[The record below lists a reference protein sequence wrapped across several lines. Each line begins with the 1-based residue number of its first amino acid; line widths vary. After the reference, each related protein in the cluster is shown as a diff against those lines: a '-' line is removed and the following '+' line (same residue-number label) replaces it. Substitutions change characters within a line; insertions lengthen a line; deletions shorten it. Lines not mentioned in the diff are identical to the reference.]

1 MAPSRRTKRK
11 TAATA
16 TGTGGGTGSGGGGG
30 GGSGSGSGVSG
41 GVSVT
46 TATVAAVPVVVEGA
60 EEAHTHTHDAQA
72 NVTST
77 SAAAADPVVATAE
90 GRPQQEDDERAT
102 EERCPACK
110 EEVEGATNEVAGD
123 KETWIQ
129 CDACKTWFHWN
140 CAGNG
145 GDAQQVDKWSVPAS
159 LLITFFLSF
168 GT

>member
-1 MAPSRRTKRK
+1 M
-11 TAATA
+11 
-16 TGTGGGTGSGGGGG
+16 
-30 GGSGSGSGVSG
+30 
-41 GVSVT
+41 
-46 TATVAAVPVVVEGA
+46 EGA
-60 EEAHTHTHDAQA
+60 EEAHTHTHDVQ
-72 NVTST
+72 VTST
-77 SAAAADPVVATAE
+77 AAAADPVVATAE